1 MAMNSEYPTNNYA
14 PQYPVAQKRGFD
26 PFWVLAGVVFVQVVI
41 IQFIWS
47 ASRYS
52 DDLSSFFSNVLFHFW
67 GIWLTEL
74 LVAAAALLARS
85 SMITRIL
92 LLAYF
97 PVQGLQ
103 QFTVFRRIGTGS
115 SALADLEQSFGLT
128 PQDNG
133 NPFWFG
139 GVGFKVSDLAYL
151 NLGNFVS
158 LAKVGVIIWCLIYIL
173 MKKSAQPSS
182 N

>member
-1 MAMNSEYPTNNYA
+1 MAMNSGYPTNNYA

-52 DDLSSFFSNVLFHFW
+52 DGLSSFFSNRLVSFW

-103 QFTVFRRIGTGS
+103 QFTGFRRVGTGS
-115 SALADLEQSFGLT
+115 SALEDLEQSFGIF

-139 GVGFKVSDLAYL
+139 GGFKVSDLAYL